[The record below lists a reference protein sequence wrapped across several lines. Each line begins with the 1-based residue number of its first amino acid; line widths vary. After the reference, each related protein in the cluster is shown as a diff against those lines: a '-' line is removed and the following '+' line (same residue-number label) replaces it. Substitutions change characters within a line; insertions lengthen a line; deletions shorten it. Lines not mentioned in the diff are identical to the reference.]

1 MNKLIG
7 SKCPDMKNSDISAD
21 DNLVRVMERDGVGK
35 VDLLKYE
42 NLNNIRLK
50 QIIKEMGKPPWAVR
64 IIYNERFGGV
74 LICQNPDEGNRLHY
88 HPDAD
93 ECWVIMEG
101 EWEWFIDGVGVKK
114 VQKDDIVLVPQN
126 TKHLIKC
133 IGEKPGIRF
142 AITKPD
148 VNHIYV
154 KDK

>member
-1 MNKLIG
+1 MFEDNDLISVMNEDDVNKVELRAFENVNKSSI
-7 SKCPDMKNSDISAD
+7 SEIKDI
-21 DNLVRVMERDGVGK
+21 
-35 VDLLKYE
+35 
-42 NLNNIRLK
+42 
-50 QIIKEMGKPPWAVR
+50 MGEPPWAVR
-64 IIYNERFGGV
+64 LVYNDLFGGV
-74 LICQNPDEGNRLHY
+74 LICQNPGEGNRLHY

-114 VQKDDIVLVPQN
+114 VKKDDIVLVPQN